1 MKSKPLKI
9 LNIDDDLGCRLA
21 TAEFFT
27 FMGGHMVEVSGNGR
41 EGLKKAAEIRPDII
55 LLDMNMPDMNGMEI
69 MDALCACAAT
79 RDIPVI
85 IITGADLSDSEQDSL
100 KLKRNFMLL
109 EQKPADFEKLLEKI
123 EAALLPGMPRTKKRG
138 VVLGGSPEPG

>member
-9 LNIDDDLGCRLA
+9 LHIDDDLSCRLA

-27 FMGGHMVEVSGNGR
+27 FMGGHIVEVAENGR
-41 EGLKKAAEIRPDII
+41 EGLEKAAEIRPDII

-85 IITGADLSDSEQDSL
+85 IITGAGLSDSEQESL
-100 KLKRNFMLL
+100 ELKPNFMRL
-109 EQKPADFEKLLEKI
+109 EQKPADFERLLGEI
-123 EAALLPGMPRTKKRG
+123 EAALLPGIPGTRKRG
-138 VVLGGSPEPG
+138 LVFGGSPEPG